1 MATINA
7 RIDDDIKNQAD
18 EVLNLMNIFF
28 CIDAF
33 ISESFILWVINVT
46 SKLKRIPFIL
56 HYNIRVI
63 FSCLLNQLT
72 FSINTFFQSRYKK
85 PQSKIILSY

>member
-33 ISESFILWVINVT
+33 IS
-46 SKLKRIPFIL
+46 
-56 HYNIRVI
+56 
-63 FSCLLNQLT
+63 
-72 FSINTFFQSRYKK
+72 
-85 PQSKIILSY
+85 

>member
-1 MATINA
+1 MHIRIILLPVMQICIIVDMWPRQRENTMATINA

-33 ISESFILWVINVT
+33 ISESFIL
-46 SKLKRIPFIL
+46 LG
-56 HYNIRVI
+56 H
-63 FSCLLNQLT
+63 
-72 FSINTFFQSRYKK
+72 
-85 PQSKIILSY
+85 